1 MHQVVLV
8 AFNVSHRNLIG
19 QYQPI
24 SAIWMNAEILLLHLK
39 QDPEIAKLAGLYLRY
54 LILGLPAYG
63 FNCIS
68 RKFFQSQGLFSIQ
81 TQINLLV
88 APVNLLI
95 NFLLVWGPPST
106 RIGFIGAPI
115 ATSISYILISIIS
128 IIYGIFFTSTD
139 TWHPLS
145 LKMFSNLSILFR
157 LGLAGAAQIAS
168 EWWAWELLALAASFI
183 GNLLGKKNAK
193 LASIAATAAIIVA
206 LIVSSTL
213 RILDVVALVASVLPL
228 IAFYQILDGV
238 SAVTSGILRA
248 KGRQDIGALLNF
260 GSYYIVGLP
269 LGIWLTFGWKMG
281 LYGLWIGMTV
291 ALLCC
296 AVVGTTICLRTDWE
310 VEVLKAT
317 ERLEEDCSQSIEM
330 DYHA

>member
-1 MHQVVLV
+1 MHRVVLV

-19 QYQPI
+19 QCQPI
-24 SAIWMNAEILLLHLK
+24 SAIWMNAEMLLLHLK

-54 LILGLPAYG
+54 MILGLPAYG

-88 APVNLLI
+88 APVNFLI
-95 NFLLVWGPPST
+95 NFLLVWGPSST

-183 GNLLGKKNAK
+183 GNLLGEKNAK
-193 LASIAATAAIIVA
+193 LASIAATASIIVA
-206 LIVSSTL
+206 LIVSSML
-213 RILDVVALVASVLPL
+213 SAVYMIFRGVWAQMFSDDPNVVALVASVLPL

-238 SAVTSGILRA
+238 SAVTSSILRA

-260 GSYYIVGLP
+260 GFNNMLKAFLLGYGSP
-269 LGIWLTFGWKMG
+269 LAGKWACMG
-281 LYGLWIGMTV
+281 YGLG
-291 ALLCC
+291 
-296 AVVGTTICLRTDWE
+296 
-310 VEVLKAT
+310 
-317 ERLEEDCSQSIEM
+317 
-330 DYHA
+330 